1 MDIHTRR
8 RARLALV
15 IEETAKG
22 NIAEFARAHGYS
34 RSQISQF
41 LSETYNDGRSI
52 GERAARKIE
61 EKVGAPSGWLDLEL
75 GEAEESKLKF
85 PFSTAELRLA
95 TNQARPIDS
104 SPYAPYLARIP
115 INAVISTSPDEK
127 LDDLTEVNYPRPRYL
142 EYYSLYALEA
152 VQIRGWGL
160 RPRVKN
166 GEFLVINKALTPQPG
181 DDVILTMKDK
191 QIGAVQFLY
200 ERGTEMAFVTLNEG
214 AATTIVEKEDIESI
228 EVVISI
234 VHRGAEIFEEET

>member
-1 MDIHTRR
+1 MDIHARR
-8 RARLALV
+8 RARLALI

-22 NIAEFARAHGYS
+22 NVAEFARAHAYS

-41 LSETYNDGRSI
+41 LSETYNGGRSI

-61 EKVGAPSGWLDLEL
+61 EKVGVPAGWLDLEL
-75 GEAEESKLKF
+75 GEAEERKLKF

-95 TNQARPIDS
+95 TNQKSAIDT

-115 INAVISTSPDEK
+115 IVAVISTASNDPM
-127 LDDLTEVNYPRPRYL
+127 DDVNEENYPKQQFL
-142 EYYSLYALEA
+142 EYYSLHRLEA
-152 VQIRGWGL
+152 YQVRGWGM

-166 GEFLVINKALTPQPG
+166 GEFLVVNKELAPQPG

-191 QIGAVQFLY
+191 RMVAVQFLY

-214 AATTIVEKEDIESI
+214 EATTIVEKADIESI

-234 VHRGAEIFEEET
+234 VHRGAEIFEEES